1 MLNHFQKKRQ
11 ISNLLSTII
20 IIIACLSVVYLC
32 YFSNHM
38 ETDVEKSISPQTDQV
53 SDNNQP
59 SHTEENDLAK
69 IIHDY
74 RFDNGNK
81 ATIKKLIKNII
92 NTNYHGEFLSAQS
105 DLVTLFESSPY
116 ELKNISNY
124 VLPDFP
130 ASWTHHGK
138 NQINIPLYLQND
150 PQVAN
155 LSYGTDGSQSIAEN
169 GCAIVSLA
177 MVDSYLSKKEVL
189 PKDVLKW
196 AKNDYYEESAGT
208 SWRIF
213 SDYAM
218 AHDLTFYN
226 YGNNFAQAMQA
237 LNEGQ
242 VVIASV
248 SPGFFTEV
256 GHIIVIRGYQ
266 NGFVYVNDPND
277 DIEKMHSLQAIPEST
292 LIEEGINYWS
302 FSN

>member
-20 IIIACLSVVYLC
+20 IVIACLSVVYLC

-130 ASWTHHGK
+130 ASWTHHGN

>member
-20 IIIACLSVVYLC
+20 IVIACLSVVYLC

-38 ETDVEKSISPQTDQV
+38 ETDVEKSTSPQTDQV

-150 PQVAN
+150 PQAAD

-196 AKNDYYEESAGT
+196 AKNDYYEERAGT